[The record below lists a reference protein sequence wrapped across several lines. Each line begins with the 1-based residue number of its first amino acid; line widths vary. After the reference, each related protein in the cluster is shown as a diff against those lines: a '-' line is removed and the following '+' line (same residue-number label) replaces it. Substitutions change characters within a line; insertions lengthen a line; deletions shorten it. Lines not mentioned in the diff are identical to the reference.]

1 MFDRLEDLVL
11 RFQEIQDELS
21 DPMVVSD
28 QNRFRKLMKE
38 QTDLS
43 EIVEAYK
50 AYKAAKEGIEESLAL
65 LDEESDEE
73 MRELAK
79 EELNACRATVE
90 EKEKELKIL
99 LLPKDPNDS
108 KNVIVEIRGGTG
120 GDEAALF
127 AAELYR
133 MYMKYAEGK
142 RWKTELISVNEN
154 GIGGFKEV
162 VFMINGQGAYSQL
175 KYESGGHRVQRV
187 PVTESGGRI
196 HTSAATVAILP
207 EADEVD
213 VQIDMNDCKFDVF
226 RASGNGGQCVNTT
239 DSAVRL
245 THIPTGIVIS
255 CQDEKSQLKNR
266 DKALKVLRSKLYE
279 LELEKK
285 NSAEAA
291 ARKSQVGSGDRSEKI
306 RTYNFPQSRCT
317 DHRINLTLYR
327 LDDIMNGDIQGI
339 IDSLIAADQ
348 AEKLAAMAEE

>member
-1 MFDRLEDLVL
+1 MFDRLEDLLL

-90 EKEKELKIL
+90 AKEQELKIL
-99 LLPKDPNDS
+99 LLPKDPNDN

-142 RWKTELISVNEN
+142 RWKTELISLNEN

-175 KYESGGHRVQRV
+175 KYESGAHRVQRV

-196 HTSAATVAILP
+196 HTSAATVAIMP

-279 LELEKK
+279 LEMEKK
-285 NSAEAA
+285 NSAEASL
-291 ARKSQVGSGDRSEKI
+291 RKSQVGSGDRSEKI

-348 AEKLAAMAEE
+348 AEKLATMQEN